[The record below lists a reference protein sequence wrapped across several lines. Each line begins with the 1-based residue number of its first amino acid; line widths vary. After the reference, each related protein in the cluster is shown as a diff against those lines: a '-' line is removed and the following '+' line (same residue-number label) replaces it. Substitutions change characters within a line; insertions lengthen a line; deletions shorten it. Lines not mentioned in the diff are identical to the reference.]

1 MEKNKKLEKENE
13 AMMKKKESCG
23 ERSYVLKLM
32 VDEYY
37 SELEKNL
44 LKMGGLTEDEIN
56 TVIANEMKGIVQY
69 IDTLTKKASRRY

>member
-1 MEKNKKLEKENE
+1 MDVQLTVLKEKHKKLSQENE
-13 AMMKKKESCG
+13 ELNKKKESCG

-44 LKMGGLTEDEIN
+44 LKMGGLT
-56 TVIANEMKGIVQY
+56 
-69 IDTLTKKASRRY
+69 

>member
-13 AMMKKKESCG
+13 VMMKKKESCG

-37 SELEKNL
+37 S
-44 LKMGGLTEDEIN
+44 
-56 TVIANEMKGIVQY
+56 
-69 IDTLTKKASRRY
+69 